1 MQGANMRKLIKCKYT
16 NESYYAINT
25 INAVEKQALQ
35 KILNKWKNIEGDYSL
50 TLLQGLAHYKC
61 DSGIQ
66 TDAYSKADV
75 LYLNKNFKQYY
86 DDEGYETDAFY
97 VALAEAKHENNLQ
110 FIMCGW
116 DIQKF
121 CTKYKFNDEEVFSLI
136 ATMEEEQE
144 CNVHN
149 KLWGHIAKSYIK

>member
-1 MQGANMRKLIKCKYT
+1 MLKKLIKCKYT
-16 NESYYAINT
+16 NEAYYNIKT
-25 INAVEKQALQ
+25 INAVETAELQ
-35 KILNKWKNIEGDYSL
+35 TILNKWKNIEGDYST

-75 LYLNKNFKQYY
+75 EYLNKHFKQYY
-86 DDEGYETDAFY
+86 DAEGYETDAFY
-97 VALAEAKHENNLQ
+97 VALAEAKHEANLQ

-116 DIQKF
+116 DINKF
-121 CTKYKFNDEEVFSLI
+121 CAKYKFNDEAVFSLI

-144 CNVHN
+144 CNVNN
-149 KLWGHIAKSYIK
+149 KLWGHIAKIYTA

>member
-1 MQGANMRKLIKCKYT
+1 MWKKLIKCKYT
-16 NESYYAINT
+16 NEAYYNIKT
-25 INAVEKQALQ
+25 INAVETAELQ
-35 KILNKWKNIEGDYSL
+35 TILNKWKNIEGDYST

-75 LYLNKNFKQYY
+75 EYLNKHFKQYY
-86 DDEGYETDAFY
+86 DAEGYETDAFY
-97 VALAEAKHENNLQ
+97 VALAEAKHEANLQ

-116 DIQKF
+116 DINKF
-121 CTKYKFNDEEVFSLI
+121 CAKYKFNDEAVFSLI

-144 CNVHN
+144 CNVNN
-149 KLWGHIAKSYIK
+149 KLWGHIAKSYTA

>member
-1 MQGANMRKLIKCKYT
+1 MLKKLIKCKYT
-16 NESYYAINT
+16 NEAYYNIKT
-25 INAVEKQALQ
+25 INAVETAELQ
-35 KILNKWKNIEGDYSL
+35 TILNKWKNIEGDYST

-75 LYLNKNFKQYY
+75 EYLNKHFKQYY
-86 DDEGYETDAFY
+86 DAEGYETDAFY
-97 VALAEAKHENNLQ
+97 VALAEAKHEANLQ

-116 DIQKF
+116 DINKF
-121 CTKYKFNDEEVFSLI
+121 CAKYKFNDEAVFSLI

-144 CNVHN
+144 CNVNN
-149 KLWGHIAKSYIK
+149 KLWGHIAKSYTA

>member
-1 MQGANMRKLIKCKYT
+1 MLKKLIKCKYT
-16 NESYYAINT
+16 NEAYYNIKT
-25 INAVEKQALQ
+25 INAVETAELQ
-35 KILNKWKNIEGDYSL
+35 TILNKWKNIEGDYST

-75 LYLNKNFKQYY
+75 EYLNKHFKQYY
-86 DDEGYETDAFY
+86 DAEGYETDAFY
-97 VALAEAKHENNLQ
+97 VALAEAKHEANLQ

-116 DIQKF
+116 DINKF
-121 CTKYKFNDEEVFSLI
+121 CAKYKFNDEAVFSLI

-144 CNVHN
+144 CNVNN

>member
-1 MQGANMRKLIKCKYT
+1 MLKKLIKCNYT
-16 NESYYAINT
+16 NEAYYNIKT
-25 INAVEKQALQ
+25 INAVETAELQ
-35 KILNKWKNIEGDYSL
+35 TILNKWKNIEGDYST

-75 LYLNKNFKQYY
+75 EYLNKHFKQYY
-86 DDEGYETDAFY
+86 DAEGYETDAFY
-97 VALAEAKHENNLQ
+97 VALAEAKHEANLQ

-116 DIQKF
+116 DINKF
-121 CTKYKFNDEEVFSLI
+121 CAKYKFNDEAVFSLI

-144 CNVHN
+144 CNVNN
-149 KLWGHIAKSYIK
+149 KLWGHIAKSYTA